1 MNFGSF
7 FVEVAKL
14 LLPLIGLLISFLV
27 AFGAEYLRQRAKNQ
41 VVARAIEAV
50 EGIVKG
56 AVLEAQ
62 QTIVEDLKAANG
74 GKLTEGDKRRIK
86 ENVLKAIKSRLTQ
99 DTIKEL
105 QGITQDLEAY
115 LIGLLESYVYMNKEM
130 REIVSGN

>member
-99 DTIKEL
+99 D
-105 QGITQDLEAY
+105 LEAY